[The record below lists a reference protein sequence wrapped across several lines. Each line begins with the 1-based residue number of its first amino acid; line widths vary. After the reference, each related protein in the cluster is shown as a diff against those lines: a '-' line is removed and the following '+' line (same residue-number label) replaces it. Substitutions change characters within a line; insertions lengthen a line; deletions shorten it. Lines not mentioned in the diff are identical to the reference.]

1 MKKYDIILFLNC
13 LLLSFAL
20 TACTNTGQAKAQL
33 KGKDGGEAKIEK
45 ADKQKNKKSIS
56 KEKKSDS
63 FQRFVNGG
71 GLFTSR
77 GSESPGSSY

>member
-1 MKKYDIILFLNC
+1 MLLSQKKRKEASRGVALPLFL
-13 LLLSFAL
+13 
-20 TACTNTGQAKAQL
+20 KR
-33 KGKDGGEAKIEK
+33 
-45 ADKQKNKKSIS
+45 
-56 KEKKSDS
+56 KKSDS

>member
-1 MKKYDIILFLNC
+1 MGFTTKNKGTLLKAM
-13 LLLSFAL
+13 LLSP
-20 TACTNTGQAKAQL
+20 K
-33 KGKDGGEAKIEK
+33 KKRIE
-45 ADKQKNKKSIS
+45 QRSS
-56 KEKKSDS
+56 SSSVFLKEKKSDS